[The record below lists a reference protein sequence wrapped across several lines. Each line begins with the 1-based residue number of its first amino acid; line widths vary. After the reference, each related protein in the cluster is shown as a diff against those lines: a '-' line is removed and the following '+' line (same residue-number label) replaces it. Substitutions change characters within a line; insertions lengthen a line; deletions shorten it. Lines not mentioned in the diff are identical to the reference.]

1 VYPYISESHT
11 TSSLVSLKKTIFEK
25 NDVLYPIPIFG
36 YIFALKRY
44 MRNLIIILVL
54 FLLSGFSK
62 QEVSKEFVEFKRIKI
77 SNLVHFSCDN
87 LGNIYTA
94 NTNGDIVKYDKNGV
108 QTATVN
114 FKTMGNI
121 HTIDAGNPFEIY
133 VFYKEQNKV
142 MFFDNLLNLRGEA
155 DFEKADYFMLSA
167 VARSFDNKIWI
178 FDLNDLRLKK
188 VRKDLSLELNS
199 GNVREFAKEK
209 SFAPSY
215 IGDINK
221 KVFLFDSTSGI
232 FEFDIFGNY
241 IRKIVLSNATQTF
254 VSQGHIYFLKTNQVF
269 ELEQELLREK
279 PLPIKEKPEKISAFT
294 IASDRLVLQSGNELI
309 LYAPQKKN

>member
-1 VYPYISESHT
+1 
-11 TSSLVSLKKTIFEK
+11 
-25 NDVLYPIPIFG
+25 
-36 YIFALKRY
+36 
-44 MRNLIIILVL
+44 MRILLTLFCL

-62 QEVSKEFVEFKRIKI
+62 QETAKEFVEIKRINI
-77 SNLVHFSCDN
+77 SNLVHFTCDN
-87 LGNIYTA
+87 LGNLYTA

-108 QTATVN
+108 QTATAN

-133 VFYKEQNKV
+133 VFYKEQNKI

-167 VARSFDNKIWI
+167 AARSFDNKIWL

-188 VRKDLSLELNS
+188 VKKDLSLELSS

-215 IGDINK
+215 IGDMNMKI
-221 KVFLFDSTSGI
+221 VLFDSTSGI
-232 FEFDIFGNY
+232 FEFDNFGNY
-241 IRKIVLSNATQTF
+241 IRKIVVSEATQTF
-254 VSQGHIYFLKTNQVF
+254 VSQGHIYFLKKNQVF

-279 PLPIKEKPEKISAFT
+279 PLPIKNNPDKVSAFT

-309 LYAPQKKN
+309 LYSPQNKN